1 MHLFKKPDIAVA
13 AKAYKAKELR
23 LCFSTP
29 TVSLQAAAGNIW
41 VGDFKYKENDTPVY
55 VAPHIN
61 LTEGAEFISPSAFVT
76 VTSDTS
82 KVNMRVVWQMVDNV
96 HCPWLENPKGVAD
109 GERLYRL
116 AGELGVGTCPPK
128 VMERIKK
135 IKEASDEKGK
145 AGEETGQGGRGLRRR
160 KGRRM
165 RRSRGRRPRSPGA
178 RRTSEGVSRMTR

>member
-13 AKAYKAKELR
+13 ARAYKAKELR

-29 TVSLQAAAGNIW
+29 TVSLTATAGSIW
-41 VGDFKYKENDTPVY
+41 VGDFKYKEKDTPVY

-109 GERLYRL
+109 GERLFRL

-145 AGEETGQGGRGLRRR
+145 AGEKTGEGGAGAAKTKGKEDAAQPGPAAKKQRR
-160 KGRRM
+160 
-165 RRSRGRRPRSPGA
+165 
-178 RRTSEGVSRMTR
+178 

>member
-29 TVSLQAAAGNIW
+29 TVSLQAAVGNIW
-41 VGDFKYKENDTPVY
+41 VGDFKYKEKDTPVY
-55 VAPHIN
+55 VAPHIC

-76 VTSDTS
+76 PTSDAT

-109 GERLYRL
+109 GERLFRL
-116 AGELGVGTCPPK
+116 AGELGVGTCPP
-128 VMERIKK
+128 RPPPR
-135 IKEASDEKGK
+135 
-145 AGEETGQGGRGLRRR
+145 GGRGAP
-160 KGRRM
+160 
-165 RRSRGRRPRSPGA
+165 RRPNLWGFLA
-178 RRTSEGVSRMTR
+178 RGNAHCRPAAKPPAYSLWRCPR

>member
-1 MHLFKKPDIAVA
+1 MHLFRKPDIAIA

-41 VGDFKYKENDTPVY
+41 VGDFKYKEKDTPVY

-109 GERLYRL
+109 GERLFRL

-135 IKEASDEKGK
+135 IKEASNEKGN
-145 AGEETGQGGRGLRRR
+145 AGEKTGGAGAATGKEDGAAKPGPPAKKPRR
-160 KGRRM
+160 
-165 RRSRGRRPRSPGA
+165 
-178 RRTSEGVSRMTR
+178 